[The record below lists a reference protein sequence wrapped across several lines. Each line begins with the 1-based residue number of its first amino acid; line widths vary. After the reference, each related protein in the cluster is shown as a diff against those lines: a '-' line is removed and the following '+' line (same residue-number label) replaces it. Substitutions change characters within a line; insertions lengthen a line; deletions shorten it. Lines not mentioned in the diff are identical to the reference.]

1 MPRINPI
8 NLTLATG
15 KVKTLLD
22 GVQRKTHAIPNVLRA
37 MAHSPAVLEA
47 YLSFDQTLG
56 SGSLTPQV
64 REQIAITVS
73 NANGCQ
79 YCASAHTAIAKNLS
93 VNAME
98 LTANLEGSSNDPKVE
113 AALQFAR
120 NVIAKRG
127 WVNDTEVQRVRDA
140 GYTDGEIVEIIAT
153 IANTMFTNYFNHIAQ
168 TQLDFPKVEVGQ
180 PVPTM
185 A

>member
-8 NLTLATG
+8 NPTTATG

-22 GVQRKTHAIPNVLRA
+22 GVQRKRRTIPNVLRA

-47 YLSFDQTLG
+47 YLNFGETLG

-79 YCASAHTAIAKNLS
+79 YCASAHTAIAKNLGLD
-93 VNAME
+93 AIE
-98 LTANLEGSSNDPKVE
+98 LTENLEGSSNDPKVE

-127 WVNDTEVQRVRDA
+127 WMNDSDVQLVRDT

-153 IANTMFTNYFNHIAQ
+153 IAITMFTNYFNHIAQ
-168 TQLDFPKVEVGQ
+168 TELDFPKVEVGQ
-180 PVPTM
+180 LVPAMT
-185 A
+185 